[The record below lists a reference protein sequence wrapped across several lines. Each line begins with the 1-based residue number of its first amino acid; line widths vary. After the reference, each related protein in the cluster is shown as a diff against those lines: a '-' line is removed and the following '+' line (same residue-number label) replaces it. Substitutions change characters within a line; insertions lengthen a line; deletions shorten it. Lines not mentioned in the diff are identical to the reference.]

1 MRDEERR
8 IIRVKTLED
17 FDRELARDGNETLE
31 VPAWIARQYG
41 IFPEEV
47 GSEEEIRQAVEDPY
61 TDDW

>member
-1 MRDEERR
+1 MIRDEEK
-8 IIRVKTLED
+8 IIPVKTLED
-17 FDRELARDGNETLE
+17 FDRELGRDGNETLE
-31 VPAWIARQYG
+31 VPAWITRQYG

>member
-1 MRDEERR
+1 MRDEEK
-8 IIRVKTLED
+8 IIPVKTLED
-17 FDRELARDGNETLE
+17 FDRELARDGGETLE

-61 TDDW
+61 TNDW